1 MCYSS
6 YNVSHYDPISTSWA
20 LLLYAL
26 LENIFVDLPT
36 IIVTSMIE
44 IHYDST

>member
-1 MCYSS
+1 MCYSL
-6 YNVSHYDPISTSWA
+6 YNVSHYNTISTSWA

-26 LENIFVDLPT
+26 LDNIFVDLFT

-44 IHYDST
+44 IHCDST